1 MDIITRDELKE
12 KLDRGER
19 FKLVMVLED
28 WAFRAKHIPGSINI
42 PVFGGSFDALSRD
55 EEVVVYCSGT
65 PCPASR
71 LAFKRL
77 VSRGYERV
85 RLFAGGLAEWEEAG
99 YPVEG
104 AWVAA

>member
-1 MDIITRDELKE
+1 MNIITLDELKE
-12 KLDRGER
+12 KVDRGDR
-19 FKLVMVLED
+19 FQLVMVLDE
-28 WAFRAKHIPGSINI
+28 WAFRAKHIPGSIHI
-42 PVFGGSFDALSRD
+42 PVVGGSFESLSRD
-55 EEVVVYCSGT
+55 DEVVVYCSGI

-77 VSRGYERV
+77 LSRGYQRV
-85 RLFAGGLAEWEEAG
+85 RLFAGGLAEWEDAG